1 MPSITISS
9 VHHLPI
15 SNLPV
20 ISPLLLLKTHW
31 NGCRDYYPN
40 KYCGLPMTIHFYKDS
55 INGWKIWKTGISR
68 LISRFCEKY
77 SRVPVLKIGE
87 CYLKKSQHPNH
98 QKKKQKQRK
107 KLISPNMQM
116 NYLIISS
123 RHRMRNLDQESII
136 YSSSKESLTSSGLPF
151 SNQKELGDSPTL
163 ILIFWVLIKSSRAR
177 KVTIRSEENT

>member
-87 CYLKKSQHPNH
+87 CYLKKSQ
-98 QKKKQKQRK
+98 
-107 KLISPNMQM
+107 
-116 NYLIISS
+116 
-123 RHRMRNLDQESII
+123 
-136 YSSSKESLTSSGLPF
+136 
-151 SNQKELGDSPTL
+151 
-163 ILIFWVLIKSSRAR
+163 
-177 KVTIRSEENT
+177 RSEERRVGKERRTERSSER